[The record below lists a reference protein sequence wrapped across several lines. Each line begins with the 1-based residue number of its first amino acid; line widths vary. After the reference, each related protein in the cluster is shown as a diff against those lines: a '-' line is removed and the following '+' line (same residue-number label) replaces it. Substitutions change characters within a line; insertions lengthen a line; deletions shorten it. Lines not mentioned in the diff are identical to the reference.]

1 VAARSSRRSGA
12 PSPSPRAG
20 SSSGPPLDG
29 PLASVEVSGRAA
41 ASFGAESATIRE
53 APARVA
59 LRF

>member
-1 VAARSSRRSGA
+1 MHRISSKCALGGISF
-12 PSPSPRAG
+12 

-53 APARVA
+53 APARVV